1 MDEGDGVGGGDLL
14 GKVGS
19 NSLYSE
25 YLFAFDAGSIFISIL
40 FRYCVE
46 GPETIFLLIEDM
58 PKVFKYQAWVF
69 WV

>member
-40 FRYCVE
+40 FRYRVE
-46 GPETIFLLIEDM
+46 CQ
-58 PKVFKYQAWVF
+58 KYSSIKLGCSGYEGSREHYK
-69 WV
+69 